1 MKNFLDN
8 YNFFFFDSICKFNL
22 FKKNLLLNLNIL
34 KIFVKLNNNDN
45 FFLKNFFILSKIFFF
60 VFKRKVNIL
69 KVFKNTQKINKLKN
83 SLFFFF
89 GITINNLYQI
99 LKILNYLLNDIS
111 FSARVSDD
119 SLNVKR
125 IENNIIF
132 FFKNI
137 NYFIGLDLSTKF
149 SS

>member
-1 MKNFLDN
+1 MKNYLNN
-8 YNFFFFDSICKFNL
+8 YNFFFFDSISKFNL
-22 FKKNLLLNLNIL
+22 FNKNYLLNLNLL
-34 KIFVKLNNNDN
+34 KIFIKLNNNDN

-69 KVFKNTQKINKLKN
+69 KIFKNNQKTNKFKN

-89 GITINNLYQI
+89 GITINNLFEV
-99 LKILNYLLNDIS
+99 LKILNFILNDIY
-111 FSARVSDD
+111 FSSRISDD

-125 IENNIIF
+125 IENNIVF

-137 NYFIGLDLSTKF
+137 NYFIGLDFSTKF

>member
-1 MKNFLDN
+1 MKNFLNN
-8 YNFFFFDSICKFNL
+8 YNFFFFDSIFKFNL
-22 FKKNLLLNLNIL
+22 FNKKYLLNLNFI
-34 KIFVKLNNNDN
+34 KIFVKLQNNDN
-45 FFLKNFFILSKIFFF
+45 LFLRNFFILSKIFFF

-69 KVFKNTQKINKLKN
+69 KIFKNNQKINKTKN

-89 GITINNLYQI
+89 GITINKLTEV
-99 LKILNYLLNDIS
+99 LKILNFILNDVQIS
-111 FSARVSDD
+111 SRVTDD

-137 NYFIGLDLSTKF
+137 NYFLGLNFSTKF
-149 SS
+149 SN